1 MEHGNIKIKAIGE
14 KGFEV
19 EVKLID
25 NNIWLTKQEIASL
38 FNVFVGTIE
47 SNFRSLFKSGILREE
62 EVTRMHSFEYKGRL
76 NEIKLYN
83 LEALVSVSFRISSFE
98 AKAFRGWIMRAFLE
112 QCNSEQKKMASVLIT
127 CKLDS
132 CRSPIILN

>member
-1 MEHGNIKIKAIGE
+1 MEHGNIKIKAVGE
-14 KGFEV
+14 KSFEV

-47 SNFRSLFKSGILREE
+47 SNFRSLFKSGILREQK
-62 EVTRMHSFEYKGRL
+62 VTRLHSFEYKGRV
-76 NEIKLYN
+76 NEVKLYN

-98 AKAFRGWIMRAFLE
+98 ARAFREWIMRAMLE

>member
-1 MEHGNIKIKAIGE
+1 MEHGNIIIKAIGE

-47 SNFRSLFKSGILREE
+47 NNFRSLFKSGILQIE
-62 EVTRMHSFEYKGRL
+62 EVTRLHSFEYKGRM
-76 NEIKLYN
+76 NEVKLYN

-98 AKAFRGWIMRAFLE
+98 ARAFRE
-112 QCNSEQKKMASVLIT
+112 
-127 CKLDS
+127 
-132 CRSPIILN
+132 

>member
-1 MEHGNIKIKAIGE
+1 MEHGNIIIKAIGE

-47 SNFRSLFKSGILREE
+47 SNFRSLFKSGVLREE
-62 EVTRMHSFEYKGRL
+62 EVARMSSFEYKRRV
-76 NEIKLYN
+76 NEVKLYN

-98 AKAFRGWIMRAFLE
+98 ARAFREWIMRGLLE
-112 QCNSEQKKMASVLIT
+112 QCNSEQKKMASVLIA